1 MKVYVKD
8 YYDPEGPFDTD
19 LAETINDLERDCV
32 LTLAVTGNAI
42 LEIEID
48 VIDSTDGEHLYSCR
62 ISNDERDNLA
72 FDRGTRIEGMTAIGC
87 DCIALPADF
96 EYDLYYIDVTI
107 KGKLRED
114 ESEIDDYDLDDI
126 VDAIDEHISKK
137 HFNGMA
143 RCTDS

>member
-8 YYDPEGPFDTD
+8 YYDPEGPFDKD
-19 LAETINDLERDCV
+19 LAETVNDLERDCV
-32 LTLAVTGNAI
+32 LTLAVTRDAI

-48 VIDSTDGEHLYSCR
+48 VIDPTDGEYLYSCR

-72 FDRGTRIEGMTAIGC
+72 FDYDTRIEGTTAIGH

-114 ESEIDDYDLDDI
+114 EGEIDDYDLYDI
-126 VDAIDEHISKK
+126 VDGIDEHISKK

-143 RCTDS
+143 RCTDG